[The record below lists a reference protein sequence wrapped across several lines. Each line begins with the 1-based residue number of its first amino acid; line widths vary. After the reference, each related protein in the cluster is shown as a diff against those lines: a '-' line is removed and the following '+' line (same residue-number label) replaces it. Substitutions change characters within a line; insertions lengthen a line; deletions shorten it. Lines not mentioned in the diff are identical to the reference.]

1 MRKFLL
7 EAEEKPCVLYC
18 QNNQEVRGIE
28 RVPNELVDL
37 AKEISGQNVA
47 SATWLLLAAYG
58 EVQKGQVELK
68 KELFRFKA
76 ECGRTNNELELVGLI
91 MKLQPVQE
99 KNSQRNKWL
108 WFEDKN

>member
-1 MRKFLL
+1 M
-7 EAEEKPCVLYC
+7 
-18 QNNQEVRGIE
+18 
-28 RVPNELVDL
+28 
-37 AKEISGQNVA
+37 
-47 SATWLLLAAYG
+47 
-58 EVQKGQVELK
+58 QKGQVELK